1 MAFIVRD
8 NEIVPIAIPLGKR
21 IKIGSNYTAP
31 YENYVANDQLWIQD
45 VFTFNNIPWYAIR
58 NRFEKYLV
66 VGVIY
71 FAIVLILSMIG
82 RYYLGAPS

>member
-31 YENYVANDQLWIQD
+31 YENYVANDQIWIQD
-45 VFTFNNIPWYAIR
+45 VFAFNSIPWYAIR

-71 FAIVLILSMIG
+71 CAIVLILSMIG